1 MELKQIYDV
10 KNLKLRFKDKK
21 ALEIKTLKFHNGLI
35 YGICGNFGSGKTS
48 LLKVLAGESKETS
61 GSILYQGNSF
71 KRNIFGKIKKN
82 KDVNYLDIT
91 SLNSSLS
98 VGQLIK
104 KNFPSKTQLIKSRH
118 FTGFQ
123 METLWETSV
132 NLISQGEKHW
142 LKTVIAVE
150 KDPRVLLI
158 DDYGLY
164 IDPRTEMTLRKKIIK
179 MNNILGTTVIL
190 SSHSDYFLK
199 QFASVIIYL
208 DNGHVSKVRKGFKK
222 NSVRKNK

>member
-10 KNLKLRFKDKK
+10 KNLKLRFSEKK

-48 LLKVLAGESKETS
+48 FLKVLAGKIKQTS
-61 GSILYQGNSF
+61 GNVLYQGNPF
-71 KRNIFGKIKKN
+71 KKNIFGKIKN
-82 KDVNYLDIT
+82 HSDINYLDIN
-91 SLNSSLS
+91 SVNSNSS
-98 VGQLIK
+98 VGKLIK
-104 KNFPSKTQLIKSRH
+104 KNFPQKTQQIKSRH
-118 FTGFQ
+118 FTGFN
-123 METLWETSV
+123 MEALWKTPV
-132 NLISQGEKHW
+132 NLISNGEKHW
-142 LKTVIAVE
+142 LKTVIGVE

-158 DDYGLY
+158 DDYGLS
-164 IDPRTEMTLRKKIIK
+164 IDPRAEMLLRKKIIK

-190 SSHSDYFLK
+190 SSNNDYFLK

-222 NSVRKNK
+222 NFARKKK